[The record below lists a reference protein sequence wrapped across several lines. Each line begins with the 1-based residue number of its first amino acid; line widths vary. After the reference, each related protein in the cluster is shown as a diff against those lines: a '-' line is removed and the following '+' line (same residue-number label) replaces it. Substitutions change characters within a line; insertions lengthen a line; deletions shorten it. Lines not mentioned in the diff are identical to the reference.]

1 MNPPTQLELSAAPGR
16 RHLFDGDTFD
26 GVLDGKRL
34 NRQLDRVREFMAAGG
49 WHTIPEIAKA
59 CGGSENGVAA
69 RLRDLRK
76 LRFGGHT
83 VKRARV
89 LSKGLWHYKLVLQN
103 QGGAIAPEVKP

>member
-26 GVLDGKRL
+26 RALDGKRL

-69 RLRDLRK
+69 RCRDLRK
-76 LRFGGHT
+76 SRFGKHGVDRRRRGNGGLFEYRLT
-83 VKRARV
+83 LRAATIEEDA
-89 LSKGLWHYKLVLQN
+89 Q
-103 QGGAIAPEVKP
+103 